1 VRRRHGAA
9 FDPAEPT
16 ERKDLESAAAAAG
29 DAVSDAR
36 DDNDDDD
43 DDDDDAHREA
53 VNSAGAREGSASP
66 RK

>member
-16 ERKDLESAAAAAG
+16 ERKDLDSAAAAAAAG
-29 DAVSDAR
+29 DAESDAR
-36 DDNDDDD
+36 DDDD
-43 DDDDDAHREA
+43 DDDDDVDDAHREA
-53 VNSAGAREGSASP
+53 VNSP

>member
-16 ERKDLESAAAAAG
+16 ERKDLESAAAAAAG

-36 DDNDDDD
+36 DDDDDD
-43 DDDDDAHREA
+43 DDDDDAHRQCRIKPSGGPMPE
-53 VNSAGAREGSASP
+53 S
-66 RK
+66 

>member
-1 VRRRHGAA
+1 VRRRHGAT

-16 ERKDLESAAAAAG
+16 ERKDLESAAAAAAAG

-36 DDNDDDD
+36 DDDD